1 MSSDRWVFA
10 SNTLECVQVSSVSMC
25 APPQWSNK
33 INQPSNGRLC
43 LVEVSSVVTPASTLG
58 SYRNFL

>member
-1 MSSDRWVFA
+1 MSSGRWVFA
-10 SNTLECVQVSSVSMC
+10 SNTLECVQVSSVSMR
-25 APPQWSNK
+25 APQWSNK
-33 INQPSNGRLC
+33 INQPSYGRLC